1 MHSGCAAM
9 YKSSYSQPALGL
21 AAKRTIKKPQGKS
34 CGYYMR
40 LVFLFSS
47 LIQSLIIVSLVLFLV
62 YGRSSDAATEGQMA
76 KMEKSFTRVS
86 MDNLILQQQKKNL
99 TQVLNATQTEK
110 KGLVKDL
117 AKINELLNNSSMII
131 NSLNRQQSQFDGE
144 KRNLEYEIR
153 KLQTQ
158 TSIYALP
165 CQDLR
170 MTSQK
175 ELNLL
180 KNNFTHTVEHLKA
193 ELANTAKDRDTLTL
207 ETIALR
213 RDKKSLEAELEN
225 YKKKCK
231 QDFVQSLDGIS
242 NVSRTFLQK
251 INNLVPNICPFMIT
265 CKTQSDQLNLILNN
279 CTSLS
284 REVETKFQHYLDNVG
299 TRVSEIQSISARL
312 EAQKAQLAEDNS
324 WCSQNRS
331 AMAREHSMTLQK
343 NQEKYD
349 TEKERLI
356 LDLKKLQ
363 GDTAL
368 KDVRINILTEQTR
381 NYNATLANCVPRTS
395 VGNPL
400 TNPGPGGV
408 GTGRI
413 GPGGVVTGGTGGLP
427 ALGNTGMGGARQ
439 STPGQGTKFG
449 SIPAVSNSYTR
460 MGNTGMGGAGSISA
474 GSSGTGVGNTM
485 LDKLWPGA
493 THGVNRSPSGTG
505 LGWPGSS
512 VAMSGG
518 ARTTGVGMGN
528 PNSYS
533 SATINQ
539 HLRELQKYL
548 NPNSGKEVSG

>member
-1 MHSGCAAM
+1 M

-117 AKINELLNNSSMII
+117 AKINECLLV
-131 NSLNRQQSQFDGE
+131 
-144 KRNLEYEIR
+144 
-153 KLQTQ
+153 
-158 TSIYALP
+158 IYA
-165 CQDLR
+165 CIRACSVSCIQI

-363 GDTAL
+363 GDTANPPYPSENEIETSENVL
-368 KDVRINILTEQTR
+368 KL
-381 NYNATLANCVPRTS
+381 
-395 VGNPL
+395 
-400 TNPGPGGV
+400 
-408 GTGRI
+408 
-413 GPGGVVTGGTGGLP
+413 
-427 ALGNTGMGGARQ
+427 
-439 STPGQGTKFG
+439 
-449 SIPAVSNSYTR
+449 
-460 MGNTGMGGAGSISA
+460 
-474 GSSGTGVGNTM
+474 
-485 LDKLWPGA
+485 
-493 THGVNRSPSGTG
+493 
-505 LGWPGSS
+505 
-512 VAMSGG
+512 
-518 ARTTGVGMGN
+518 
-528 PNSYS
+528 
-533 SATINQ
+533 
-539 HLRELQKYL
+539 
-548 NPNSGKEVSG
+548 